1 MKINPTE
8 RNIIDAY
15 KAQNQKNNAAAKKQ
29 INLEHDL
36 AEISTKAQEII
47 NYRAKLKTMPDIRQD
62 RVDEIKA
69 RIKDGTYQPS
79 AEKIA
84 EGLIRERINQN

>member
-15 KAQNQKNNAAAKKQ
+15 KAQSQNNNAAAKKQ
-29 INLEHDL
+29 INPRHDRT
-36 AEISTKAQEII
+36 EISTKAQEII
-47 NYRAKLKTMPDIRQD
+47 NLRAQLKAMPDIRQD

-69 RIKDGTYQPS
+69 QIADGTYQPC

-84 EGLIRERINQN
+84 GGLIRERNDQN